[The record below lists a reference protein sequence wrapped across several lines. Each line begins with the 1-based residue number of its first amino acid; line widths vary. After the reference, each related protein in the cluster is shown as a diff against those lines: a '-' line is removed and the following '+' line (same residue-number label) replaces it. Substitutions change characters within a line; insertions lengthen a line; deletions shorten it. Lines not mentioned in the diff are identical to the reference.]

1 MVKIRIIGKK
11 LELQAIE
18 YELKNKGLIDGDL
31 KRYPNADGKTFRIY
45 LDCEIETL
53 LNAMDSPTNQSFDKK

>member
-1 MVKIRIIGKK
+1 MIKIRVTGKK

-18 YELKNKGLIDGDL
+18 YALKNKGLIDGDL
-31 KRYPNADGKTFRIY
+31 KRYANNDNKTFRVY

-53 LNAMDSPTNQSFDKK
+53 LKAMESPK